1 MESLTKTKIEV
12 KKEQEIKSKTTP
24 SRLSIILIS
33 LFITFIFSFMA
44 VDYITLSNR
53 LESNV
58 ATVNEKMDSLN
69 LYVNNKSAVFDK
81 NLKTQEEQ
89 LNRVKSLNK

>member
-53 LESNV
+53 IESNV

-89 LNRVKSLNK
+89 LNRVNSLNR